1 MKKSTPAI
9 VCVALIFLCFN
20 TVQLQAG
27 WDVKWVATG
36 AGGASSDWFDVN
48 NWAPISGTSAPHL
61 PGNNH
66 RGVLNT
72 LSSTPIDK
80 VVNIAGGAAYAYE
93 LWVGGNSGDEIAP
106 SLGGS
111 MTLNIANDASL
122 TVGWNRPDNAAAMF
136 VGQTTLTDTTI
147 NIDGGTLNMGVPF
160 LPGHK
165 TQIHA
170 FSGDS
175 DWNLTNG
182 ATLVASVFRT
192 KSSGV
197 VDIEISGGS
206 VMDLEDLNLGGVNKS
221 IDIAD
226 PGSQLIVRFEQWPY
240 ENRLTDLETWINS
253 GTITA
258 DGGAGTVLLSPLDGL
273 DTANG
278 VVLTV
283 ALDGDFDLD
292 GDVDGADFLRWQ
304 RDLGDAANLALWESN
319 FGATGAAVAAGVG
332 AVPEPSSAIFL
343 GMGMIG
349 LIFRRHRVV
358 L

>member
-1 MKKSTPAI
+1 MRKSTRAMA
-9 VCVALIFLCFN
+9 CVAIICLCFN

-36 AGGASSDWFDVN
+36 AGGAASDWFDAG

-93 LWVGGNSGDEIAP
+93 FWVGGNAAP
-106 SLGGS
+106 PDLPLSLGGS
-111 MTLNIANDASL
+111 MTLNIASDASL

-136 VGQTTLTDTTI
+136 VGQTNLTDTTI
-147 NIDGGTLNMGVPF
+147 NIDGGTLSMGVPF
-160 LPGHK
+160 LPAHK

-170 FSGDS
+170 FNGDS
-175 DWNLTNG
+175 NWNLTNG

-258 DGGAGTVLLSPLDGL
+258 DGGSGTVLISPLDGN

-278 VVLTV
+278 VVLTA
-283 ALDGDFDLD
+283 ALDGDFNLD
-292 GDVDGADFLRWQ
+292 GNVDGSDFLKWQ
-304 RDLGDAANLALWESN
+304 RELGDAANLALWEGN
-319 FGATGAAVAAGVG
+319 FGTTGAAVAAGVG
-332 AVPEPSSAIFL
+332 AVPEPSSAMLL
-343 GMGMIG
+343 GIGVIG
-349 LIFRRHRVV
+349 LISRRRRVG
-358 L
+358 